1 MKILHVSNFGDR
13 HNGRLYWN
21 QCFKISNGFVRN
33 GHNVYNFSDRDK
45 SRSSVLNKFNQNRSV
60 QKDLL
65 ETIKNFNPD
74 LLILGHADRV
84 NLNTLDIIRSKN
96 KNIRIIEWNVDNLHL
111 DNTKNKLQKRSKY
124 LDGIFST
131 TADEKI
137 SQCITNNFISFFPN
151 IVDSTIENQ
160 KIYENKEYDKDVFFA
175 LSHGVGT
182 GKLRS
187 KNSNK
192 ENLDPRVQFITN
204 LSENLPNIKFNLFGL
219 KNIQPVWANDF
230 LNEISKC
237 FMGICLQRKPLL
249 KYGLSDRIAQ
259 YLGNG
264 LMVFIQNETQYYDIL
279 KDKKE
284 AVYFDGVDDLIKKI
298 KYYKENKNKALNIA
312 KSGYIKIHTYCN
324 EKIITK
330 YFLDCLNGD
339 SEIQLQEKYHWP
351 IHFYN

>member
-1 MKILHVSNFGDR
+1 MKILHVSNYGDR

-21 QCFKISNGFVRN
+21 QCFKISNGFIRN

-45 SRSSVLNKFNQNRSV
+45 SRSSVLNKFNQNSSV

-65 ETIKNFNPD
+65 ETIKNYDPD
-74 LLILGHADRV
+74 LIVLGHADRV
-84 NLNTLDIIRSKN
+84 NLKTLDIIRSKN
-96 KNIRIIEWNVDNLHL
+96 ADIKIIEWNVDNFHL

-137 SQCITNNFISFFPN
+137 SQCLANNFISFFPN
-151 IVDSTIENQ
+151 IVDNSIENLRIFEI
-160 KIYENKEYDKDVFFA
+160 KKYENDIFFA

-182 GKLRS
+182 GKLRA
-187 KNSNK
+187 KNSKK
-192 ENLDPRVQFITN
+192 ENSDPRVQFITN
-204 LSENLPNIKFNLFGL
+204 LTKKLPNVKFNLFGM

-237 FMGICLQRKPLL
+237 YMGICLQRTPLL
-249 KYGLSDRIAQ
+249 KYGLSDRIVQ

-279 KDKKE
+279 KDKEE
-284 AVYFDGVDDLIKKI
+284 AVYFDDLDDLSSKILFYRDNLDKAKLIAKNGHKKI
-298 KYYKENKNKALNIA
+298 HN
-312 KSGYIKIHTYCN
+312 TCN
-324 EKIITK
+324 EKIVTQ
-330 YFLDCLNGD
+330 YMLDCLAGIKND
-339 SEIQLQEKYHWP
+339 ELSKEYHWP
-351 IHFYN
+351 INIYR

>member
-1 MKILHVSNFGDR
+1 MKILHVSNFGDK

-21 QCFKISNGFVRN
+21 QCFKITNGFVRN

-45 SRSSVLNKFNQNRSV
+45 SRTSILNKFNQNNSV
-60 QKDLL
+60 QNDLL
-65 ETIKNFNPD
+65 ETIKNFDPD
-74 LLILGHADRV
+74 LVVFGHADRV
-84 NLNTLDIIRSKN
+84 NISTLELIKDKN
-96 KNIRIIEWNVDNLHL
+96 KNIKIIEWNVDNLHL
-111 DNTKNKLQKRSKY
+111 DDTKNKLQKRSKY
-124 LDGIFST
+124 IDGIFST
-131 TADEKI
+131 TADEQI
-137 SQCITNNFISFFPN
+137 SQCLSNNFISFFPN
-151 IVDSTIENQ
+151 IVDSTIENL
-160 KIYENKEYDKDVFFA
+160 KIFENEEYEKDVFFA

-192 ENLDPRVQFITN
+192 ESSDPRVQFVAN
-204 LSENLPNIKFNLFGL
+204 LVKNLPNIKFNLFGM

-237 FMGICLQRKPLL
+237 YMGICLQRKPLL

-279 KDKKE
+279 KDNEE
-284 AVYFDGVDDLIKKI
+284 AVYFDDVNDLTSKI
-298 KYYKENKNKALNIA
+298 DFYRKNQDKAKLIA
-312 KSGYIKIHTYCN
+312 QKGHNKIHRACN

-330 YFLDCLNGD
+330 YMLDCLAGAKNED
-339 SEIQLQEKYHWP
+339 LSSKYEWP
-351 IHFYN
+351 INIYR

>member
-21 QCFKISNGFVRN
+21 QCFKITNGFIRN

-45 SRSSVLNKFNQNRSV
+45 SRLSILNKFNQNSSV

-65 ETIKNFNPD
+65 ETIKNFDPD
-74 LLILGHADRV
+74 LVVLGHADRV
-84 NLNTLDIIRSKN
+84 NLNTLDVIRRNN
-96 KNIRIIEWNVDNLHL
+96 KDIKIIEWNVDNFHL
-111 DNTKNKLQKRSKY
+111 DNTKNKLKKRSQY
-124 LDGIFST
+124 LDGLFST

-137 SQCITNNFISFFPN
+137 SQCVTNNFISFFPN

-160 KIYENKEYDKDVFFA
+160 RIFEINEYEKDIFFA

-182 GKLRS
+182 GKLRT

-192 ENLDPRVQFITN
+192 ENLDPRVQFITQ
-204 LSENLPNIKFNLFGL
+204 LTENLPNVKFNLFGM
-219 KNIQPVWANDF
+219 KNIQPVWANNF

-237 FMGICLQRKPLL
+237 YMGICLQRKPLL
-249 KYGLSDRIAQ
+249 KYALSDRIAQ

-279 KDKKE
+279 KGGEE
-284 AVYFDGVDDLIKKI
+284 AVYFDDIEDLSSKILFYQNNQDKAKLIAKNGHKKI
-298 KYYKENKNKALNIA
+298 HN
-312 KSGYIKIHTYCN
+312 TCN
-324 EKIITK
+324 EKIVTK
-330 YFLDCLNGD
+330 YMIDCLLGTSNNELA
-339 SEIQLQEKYHWP
+339 SNYPWP
-351 IHFYN
+351 INIYR

>member
-45 SRSSVLNKFNQNRSV
+45 SRSTILNKFNHNRSV

-65 ETIKNFNPD
+65 ETIKNFDPD
-74 LLILGHADRV
+74 LIVLGHADRV
-84 NLNTLDIIRSKN
+84 NINTLDIIRSQK
-96 KNIRIIEWNVDNLHL
+96 KDIKIIEWNVDNLHL
-111 DNTKNKLQKRSKY
+111 DNTKNKLKKRSKY

-137 SQCITNNFISFFPN
+137 SQCLSNNFISFFPN
-151 IVDSTIENQ
+151 IVDSTIENL
-160 KIYENKEYDKDVFFA
+160 KIFEIKKYSKDIFFA

-182 GKLRS
+182 GKLRA

-192 ENLDPRVQFITN
+192 ENLDPRVQFITQ
-204 LSENLPNIKFNLFGL
+204 LAENLPNVKFNLFGM
-219 KNIQPVWANDF
+219 KNIQPVWANNF

-237 FMGICLQRKPLL
+237 YMGICLQRKPLL

-264 LMVFIQNETQYYDIL
+264 LMVFIQKETQYYDIL
-279 KDKKE
+279 KDGEE
-284 AVYFDGVDDLIKKI
+284 AVYFDDVEDLSSRILFYRNNQDKAKLIAKNGHKKI
-298 KYYKENKNKALNIA
+298 
-312 KSGYIKIHTYCN
+312 HDTCN
-324 EKIITK
+324 EKIVTK
-330 YFLDCLNGD
+330 YMLDCL
-339 SEIQLQEKYHWP
+339 SETKNNELSAKYPWP
-351 IHFYN
+351 INIYR

>member
-45 SRSSVLNKFNQNRSV
+45 SRSSILNKFNQNRSV
-60 QKDLL
+60 QKELL
-65 ETIKNFNPD
+65 ETIKNFDPD
-74 LLILGHADRV
+74 LIVLGHADRV
-84 NLNTLDIIRSKN
+84 NLNTLDVIRSKN
-96 KNIRIIEWNVDNLHL
+96 KNIRIIEWNVDNLYL
-111 DNTKNKLQKRSKY
+111 DNTINKLQNRSKF

-137 SQCITNNFISFFPN
+137 AQCTTNNFISFFPN

-160 KIYENKEYDKDVFFA
+160 KIYENKEYEKDVFFA

-351 IHFYN
+351 IHLYN

>member
-45 SRSSVLNKFNQNRSV
+45 SRSSILNKFNQNRSV
-60 QKDLL
+60 QKELL
-65 ETIKNFNPD
+65 ETIKNFDPD
-74 LLILGHADRV
+74 LIVLGHADRV

-351 IHFYN
+351 IHLYN

>member
-33 GHNVYNFSDRDK
+33 GHNVYNFSDRDN
-45 SRSSVLNKFNQNRSV
+45 SRSSILNKFNQNRSV

-175 LSHGVGT
+175 LSHAVGT
-182 GKLRS
+182 GKLKS

-230 LNEISKC
+230 LDEISKC

>member
-1 MKILHVSNFGDR
+1 MKILHVSNFGDK

-45 SRSSVLNKFNQNRSV
+45 SRLSVLNKFNQNSSV

-74 LLILGHADRV
+74 LIVFGHADRV
-84 NLNTLDIIRSKN
+84 NLNTLEIIRKKN
-96 KNIRIIEWNVDNLHL
+96 KDIRIIEWNVDNLYL
-111 DNTKNKLQKRSKY
+111 DNTKDKLQKRSKY

-137 SQCITNNFISFFPN
+137 SQCLTNNFISFFPN
-151 IVDSTIENQ
+151 IVDVTIENK
-160 KIYENKEYDKDVFFA
+160 KIFENKTYDKDVFFA
-175 LSHGVGT
+175 ISHGVGT
-182 GKLRS
+182 GKLRA

-192 ENLDPRVQFITN
+192 ENLDPRVQFITK
-204 LSENLPNIKFNLFGL
+204 LSENLPNIKFNLFGM

-279 KDKKE
+279 KDNEE
-284 AVYFDGVDDLIKKI
+284 AVYFDDINDLASKI
-298 KYYKENKNKALNIA
+298 LFYRDNKDKAKLIA
-312 KSGYIKIHTYCN
+312 KNGHKKLHDSCN
-324 EKIITK
+324 EKIVTK
-330 YFLDCLNGD
+330 YMLDCLFGAKSDELANNY
-339 SEIQLQEKYHWP
+339 QWP
-351 IHFYN
+351 INIYR

>member
-1 MKILHVSNFGDR
+1 MKILHVSNFGDK

-45 SRSSVLNKFNQNRSV
+45 SRSSVLNKFNQNSSV

-74 LLILGHADRV
+74 LIVLGHADRV

-96 KNIRIIEWNVDNLHL
+96 KNIRIIEWNVDNFHL

-137 SQCITNNFISFFPN
+137 AQCVRNNFISFFPN
-151 IVDSTIENQ
+151 IVDSTIENL
-160 KIYENKEYDKDVFFA
+160 KIYENNEYEKDVFFA

-182 GKLRS
+182 GKLRT

-192 ENLDPRVQFITN
+192 ESLDPRVQFITN
-204 LSENLPNIKFNLFGL
+204 LSENLPSIKFNLFGM

-279 KDKKE
+279 EDNVE
-284 AVYFDGVDDLIKKI
+284 AVYFDDVDDLSSKI
-298 KYYKENKNKALNIA
+298 LFYRDNQDKAKLIA
-312 KSGYIKIHTYCN
+312 KNGHIKIHNISN
-324 EKIITK
+324 EKIVTK
-330 YFLDCLNGD
+330 YMLDCLAGIRED
-339 SEIQLQEKYHWP
+339 KLSIEYKWP
-351 IHFYN
+351 INIYR

>member
-45 SRSSVLNKFNQNRSV
+45 SRSSILNKFNQNSSV
-60 QKDLL
+60 QKDLI
-65 ETIKNFNPD
+65 ETIKNFDPD
-74 LLILGHADRV
+74 LIVLGHADRV
-84 NLNTLDIIRSKN
+84 NLNTLDIIRKIN
-96 KNIRIIEWNVDNLHL
+96 KEIRIIEWNVDNLHL
-111 DNTKNKLQKRSKY
+111 DNTKNKLQKRSIY
-124 LDGIFST
+124 LDGMFST

-137 SQCITNNFISFFPN
+137 SQCLTNNFISFFPN
-151 IVDSTIENQ
+151 IVDNTIENQ
-160 KIYENKEYDKDVFFA
+160 KIFEIKQHEKDVFFA

-192 ENLDPRVQFITN
+192 EGSDPRVQFITN
-204 LSENLPNIKFNLFGL
+204 LTNNLPGIKFNLFGMM
-219 KNIQPVWANDF
+219 NIQPVWANDF

-237 FMGICLQRKPLL
+237 YMGICLQRKPLL

-279 KDKKE
+279 KDKEE
-284 AVYFDGVDDLIKKI
+284 AVYFDDVDDLTSKI
-298 KYYKENKNKALNIA
+298 LFYRDNKDKAKSIA
-312 KSGYIKIHTYCN
+312 KNGHIKIHNTCN
-324 EKIITK
+324 EKIVTK
-330 YFLDCLNGD
+330 YMLDCLAGKKNKD
-339 SEIQLQEKYHWP
+339 LSSEYHWP
-351 IHFYN
+351 INIYR